1 MSSFNNSK
9 MSRGKT
15 ALSYPCA
22 GDGHLVA
29 AARSSRAPERLV
41 GASLGHMV
49 LLSGA
54 RDIVEKAMVRTPN
67 TFEIHLPKKHGGVV
81 IIAVFL

>member
-1 MSSFNNSK
+1 

-15 ALSYPCA
+15 VLSYPCA
-22 GDGHLVA
+22 GDGRLVA

-41 GASLGHMV
+41 GALLGHMV

-67 TFEIHLPKKHGGVV
+67 ILKFTYQKNMEVLS
-81 IIAVFL
+81 